1 MTLPNGEPYF
11 VYTRTHNIASSMGE
25 STSTAFIV
33 ADWADLVKRFLQ
45 PTAICMDSYYLSAA
59 GRDQLHTSGIRY
71 VAALEPDRFRNIVQL
86 LKPPVQNTGDSA
98 WAWNEARKE
107 AAVYHSSRDTNV
119 GKKFTVTNCF
129 ERSSNPQPEDRVPIY
144 DEYKVMFSRCDK
156 FNQSLH
162 NRTLPF
168 RLPNDTNKARDKNIW
183 NYLFTSAV
191 INTWNI
197 WKNVLQTRPCDS
209 HLPDFQTFCCE
220 LAKDIVNKY
229 VLSQEYICYVFLPC
243 FSVNFT
249 RE

>member
-1 MTLPNGEPYF
+1 MGSILRKVITKPARIVIWHYHGVVSLPNGEPYL
-11 VYTRTHNIASSMGE
+11 VYTRTHNTASSMGE

-119 GKKFTVTNCF
+119 GKNSRSPTVL
-129 ERSSNPQPEDRVPIY
+129 SD
-144 DEYKVMFSRCDK
+144 
-156 FNQSLH
+156 H
-162 NRTLPF
+162 RTLSPRIGCRF
-168 RLPNDTNKARDKNIW
+168 TMNI
-183 NYLFTSAV
+183 
-191 INTWNI
+191 
-197 WKNVLQTRPCDS
+197 R
-209 HLPDFQTFCCE
+209 
-220 LAKDIVNKY
+220 
-229 VLSQEYICYVFLPC
+229 
-243 FSVNFT
+243 
-249 RE
+249 